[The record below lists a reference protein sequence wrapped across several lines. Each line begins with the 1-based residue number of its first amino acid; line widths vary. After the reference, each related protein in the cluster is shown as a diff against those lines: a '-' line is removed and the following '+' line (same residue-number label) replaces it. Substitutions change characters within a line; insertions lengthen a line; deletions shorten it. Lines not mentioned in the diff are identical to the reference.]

1 MFTKLGEV
9 TMSNIIV
16 YHGSTEKVE
25 HPICALGRPN
35 LDFGQGFYVT
45 LLLDQAEGFANR
57 KARDRKAKPIISVY
71 EFDHEAAIQDCEYLK
86 FDFYDEAW
94 LDFVV
99 ASRNGMKPWAQYNVV
114 EGGVANDRVIDT
126 VELYTIGILD
136 KASALGKLSEH
147 QPNHQICI
155 LNQAVLDK
163 YLKFIKVIEL

>member
-1 MFTKLGEV
+1 MGGRRMIL
-9 TMSNIIV
+9 
-16 YHGSTEKVE
+16 YHGGTEAVMQPDCK
-25 HPICALGRPN
+25 AGRPD

-71 EFDHEAAIQDCEYLK
+71 EFDYEAAIQDCEYLK

-99 ASRNGMKPWAQYNVV
+99 ASRNGMKPWAQYDVV

-155 LNQAVLDK
+155 LNQAILDK
-163 YLKFIKVIEL
+163 YLKFVKVIEL